1 MKKESLLG
9 ADSADLERKFAQ
21 IGLTK
26 LDAKRVLPWI
36 HVKCVSSFDLMT
48 DMPHKIRLLL
58 PEYFSLERPLCRN
71 LQKSSDGTLKAL
83 LEFPD
88 GHQIET
94 VFIPDE
100 KRNTVCLSTQ
110 VGCAMGCKFCNTGR
124 QSFVRNLSC
133 AEIMAQVF
141 FWKDMLPMLKEL
153 SHPHLSNLVF
163 MGMGEP
169 LLNAENLFQ
178 ALELL
183 LDTKKHN
190 FSRNKITVSTSG
202 IATNDLQQ
210 MAKFGIKLA
219 ISLHTANDAKRS
231 ELMPIN
237 GKYNIDALLNA
248 AQEYLKRSNTEHVTF
263 EYLLLAG
270 INDSDADAR
279 QLAKLLSGIRCKV
292 NLIIFN
298 SWSGSTFS
306 GSSRMR
312 ADAFLSLLLAKGI
325 RTVIRKSRGS
335 DISAACGQ
343 LKGAGE
349 FIAPRIS

>member
-1 MKKESLLG
+1 M
-9 ADSADLERKFAQ
+9 ADLERKFAR

-36 HVKCVSSFDLMT
+36 HIKCVSSFDAMT
-48 DMPHKIRLLL
+48 DVPHKVRSLLS
-58 PEYFSLERPLCRN
+58 EYFSLERPICRN
-71 LQKSSDGTLKAL
+71 LQKSSDGTRKAL

-100 KRNTVCLSTQ
+100 KRNTVCLSIQ
-110 VGCAMGCKFCNTGR
+110 VGCAMGCKFCNTGQR
-124 QSFVRNLSC
+124 SFERNLSC
-133 AEIMAQVF
+133 AEIMSQVF
-141 FWKDMLPMLKEL
+141 FWKDLLPTLKEL
-153 SHPHLSNLVF
+153 AHPHLSNLVF

-183 LDTKKHN
+183 LDQKNHN

-202 IATNDLQQ
+202 IVTHDLLR

-219 ISLHTANDAKRS
+219 ISLHATTDIKRS
-231 ELMPIN
+231 ELMPVN
-237 GKYNIDALLNA
+237 RKYNIDTLLNA
-248 AQEYLKRSNTEHVTF
+248 AREYLRRSNSEHVTF

-270 INDSDADAR
+270 VNDSDANAR

-292 NLIIFN
+292 NLITFN
-298 SWSGSTFS
+298 SWDESTFR
-306 GSSRMR
+306 GSSRTR

-325 RTVIRKSRGS
+325 RTIIRKSRGD

-343 LKGAGE
+343 LKGTGE
-349 FIAPRIS
+349 RSGSDLS